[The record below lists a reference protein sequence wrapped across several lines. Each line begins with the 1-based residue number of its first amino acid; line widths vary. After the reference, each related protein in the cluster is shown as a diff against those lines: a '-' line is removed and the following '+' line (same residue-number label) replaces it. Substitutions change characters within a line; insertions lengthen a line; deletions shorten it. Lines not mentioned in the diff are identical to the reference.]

1 MVRRITPSR
10 IESDNDQVV
19 ISGSADRRRGE
30 GEKEG
35 IAEQRGGAGAA
46 ALLREK
52 AKNAG
57 ITGNLTINMTFR
69 HLIFLFIYLCFSIF
83 FFFFLFSL
91 FALILLLYV
100 GPSEPRPLSTLPS
113 PQITNE
119 YPGA

>member
-52 AKNAG
+52 AKNAEF
-57 ITGNLTINMTFR
+57 TGNWTINMSFR
-69 HLIFLFIYLCFSIF
+69 HLLCLFIFVIFYLFFSF
-83 FFFFLFSL
+83 SSFLFSL
-91 FALILLLYV
+91 FSRLLRSYV
-100 GPSEPRPLSTLPS
+100 GL
-113 PQITNE
+113 
-119 YPGA
+119 